1 MVVERLM
8 EEKRRNLEIFKRLD
22 EIAREIKDV
31 ATHFFGPCRVFI
43 FGSALRGDWHP
54 TLSDIDVA
62 VVTNCE
68 DMEKILRFKAEIAR
82 RWSIFELHVVDERIW
97 NFYRRFI
104 DDLREI

>member
-22 EIAREIKDV
+22 EIAREIKDM
-31 ATHFFGPCRVFI
+31 AFHFFGPCRVFI

-68 DMEKILRFKAEIAR
+68 DIEKNFEIQGRDCEKMEHFRASR
-82 RWSIFELHVVDERIW
+82 CG
-97 NFYRRFI
+97 
-104 DDLREI
+104 